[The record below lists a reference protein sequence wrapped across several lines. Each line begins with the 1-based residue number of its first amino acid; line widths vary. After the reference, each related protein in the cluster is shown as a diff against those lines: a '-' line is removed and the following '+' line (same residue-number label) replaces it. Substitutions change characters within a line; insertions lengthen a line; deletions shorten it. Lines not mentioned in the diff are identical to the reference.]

1 MQLTCYGFL
10 FIFQCETAAIPPVVV
25 CPQLTDWPK
34 AYQARLAD
42 EIERMP
48 AGSVAERALRE
59 HIQMRER
66 ARRCRQR
73 RS

>member
-1 MQLTCYGFL
+1 MLCYGFL
-10 FIFQCETAAIPPVVV
+10 FIFQCETAAIPPITV
-25 CPQLTDWPK
+25 CPRVNDWSK

-48 AGSVAERALRE
+48 AGSAAELALRE

-66 ARRCRQR
+66 ARRCRNKT
-73 RS
+73 

>member
-1 MQLTCYGFL
+1 MLCYGFL
-10 FIFQCETAAIPPVVV
+10 FIFQCEAAAIPPVAV
-25 CPQLTDWPK
+25 CPQVNEWSK

-48 AGSVAERALRE
+48 AGSAAELALRE

-66 ARRCRQR
+66 ARRCRNKT
-73 RS
+73 